1 MSHNSNKNGL
11 VRLEFGSIF
20 LMTFYFLYIF
30 FNLKDIVTR
39 HLWKEKREPQRRG
52 RVGID
57 ANNLIIYTAAL

>member
-1 MSHNSNKNGL
+1 MEHVLCASSLTCTDPLDNLEVMGLRQVSHNSNKNGL

-39 HLWKEKREPQRRG
+39 HL
-52 RVGID
+52 
-57 ANNLIIYTAAL
+57 